1 MHRALYLIRGEKP
14 KAAVKAEPAACCGAP
29 ELQRWLVMGAE
40 VCSFFL
46 SLHLNVLYSAESL
59 SYVNYLLRWII

>member
-40 VCSFFL
+40 VCSFFFKFTL
-46 SLHLNVLYSAESL
+46 EC
-59 SYVNYLLRWII
+59 IIFC